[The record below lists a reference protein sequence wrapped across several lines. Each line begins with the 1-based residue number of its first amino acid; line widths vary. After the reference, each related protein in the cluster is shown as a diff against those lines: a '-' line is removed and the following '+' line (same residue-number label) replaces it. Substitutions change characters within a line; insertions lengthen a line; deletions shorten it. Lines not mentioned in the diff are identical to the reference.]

1 MTLSSLVGITGSSED
16 DDAELANFQIE
27 KIFSEGTALTQQAKN
42 KIGLENPGLID
53 TISADQLVELNRLLD
68 GWPDICEDVKSKWGL
83 RYLSDMPKSVFWEAA
98 DRIKKITIERKGE
111 KIKKG

>member
-1 MTLSSLVGITGSSED
+1 
-16 DDAELANFQIE
+16 LANFQIE

-98 DRIKKITIERKGE
+98 DRIKKITIERNGE
-111 KIKKG
+111 KIKKGK